1 MAGMN
6 DAPEKPDEEIVN
18 QIRKRLLETGDWDR

>member
-6 DAPEKPDEEIVN
+6 DAPENPDEEIVN